1 MIIAITILAIFAG
14 FFSAYRELARIKTEP
29 EAKYKIFEWRTALK
43 QYKARAFWESLYYL
57 FVINCMLFYYLEKNN
72 LFRINDLLY
81 PIFIASIFWLI
92 KDVLIAINLLKPFYY
107 TSFQSKLET
116 DFYLF
121 FVKLFAIFGSGII
134 IIF

>member
-1 MIIAITILAIFAG
+1 MIVVIIILTIFAG
-14 FFSAYRELARIKTEP
+14 FFSAYRELSRIKTEP
-29 EAKYKIFEWRTALK
+29 ESKHKIFEWKTALK

-72 LFRINDLLY
+72 TFRINDLLY

-92 KDVLIAINLLKPFYY
+92 KDVLIAVNLGKKFYY

-121 FVKLFAIFGSGII
+121 FVKIFAIFGSGII